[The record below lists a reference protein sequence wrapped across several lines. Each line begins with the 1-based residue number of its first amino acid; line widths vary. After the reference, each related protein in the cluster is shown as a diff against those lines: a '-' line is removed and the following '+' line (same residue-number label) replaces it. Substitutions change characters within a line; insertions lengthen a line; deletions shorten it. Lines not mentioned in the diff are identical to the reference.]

1 MNSRRGGV
9 MKEGQPEDSA
19 NAQTLKRV
27 LLWIILLLLVL
38 APPLVAVLLF
48 MSV

>member
-1 MNSRRGGV
+1 MN
-9 MKEGQPEDSA
+9 EGQPENPA
-19 NAQTLKRV
+19 NNQNLKRV
-27 LLWIILLLLVL
+27 LLWIILLLLIL